1 MPPFGPCTPQ
11 RRDDADIRRPPIV
24 LSARDHARLQAIA
37 LNALLDNPRVAGPL
51 LEEID
56 RAEILPDGVTVLDRV
71 CLGAWVKYR
80 EAESHAIRTV
90 RIVET
95 EEHTDDRALWVL
107 SPLGVALI
115 GMAAG
120 QSIVASDHR
129 GSEQLLTVLSVEA
142 PRDRASPGARVRR
155 PSNLSFPQLRSRWR
169 PQ

>member
-1 MPPFGPCTPQ
+1 MTLFRRETPQ
-11 RRDDADIRRPPIV
+11 TGDADIRRPPIV
-24 LSARDHARLQAIA
+24 LNARDHVRLQAIA

-56 RAEILPDGVTVLDRV
+56 RAEVLPDNLTAPDRV

-80 EAESHAIRTV
+80 EAESHRIRTV

-95 EEHTDDRALWVL
+95 VDHVDDRDLWVL

-129 GSEQLLTVLSVEA
+129 GSEQLLTVLSVET
-142 PRDRASPGARVRR
+142 PRDPTSPGPRIRRLSTARPHRR
-155 PSNLSFPQLRSRWR
+155 FRWR

>member
-1 MPPFGPCTPQ
+1 MTPFSPCAP
-11 RRDDADIRRPPIV
+11 RHRDEADIRRPPIV
-24 LSARDHARLQAIA
+24 LSAHDHARLQAIA

-56 RAEILPDGVTVLDRV
+56 RAEIVPNSVTVPDRV

-80 EAESHAIRTV
+80 EAESHTIRTV

-95 EEHTDDRALWVL
+95 EEHTDDRDLWVL

-129 GSEQLLTVLSVEA
+129 GSEQLLTVLSVETPRA
-142 PRDRASPGARVRR
+142 PASPGARLRR
-155 PSNLSFPQLRSRWR
+155 PSNLPSPHRRSRWR

>member
-1 MPPFGPCTPQ
+1 
-11 RRDDADIRRPPIV
+11 
-24 LSARDHARLQAIA
+24 
-37 LNALLDNPRVAGPL
+37 
-51 LEEID
+51 
-56 RAEILPDGVTVLDRV
+56 LPDNVTPSCRV

-80 EAESHAIRTV
+80 EAESHTIRTV

-129 GSEQLLTVLSVEA
+129 GFEQLLTVLSVEA
-142 PRDRASPGARVRR
+142 PRDPASPGARVRR
-155 PSNLSFPQLRSRWR
+155 PSNLSIPHLRSR
-169 PQ
+169 